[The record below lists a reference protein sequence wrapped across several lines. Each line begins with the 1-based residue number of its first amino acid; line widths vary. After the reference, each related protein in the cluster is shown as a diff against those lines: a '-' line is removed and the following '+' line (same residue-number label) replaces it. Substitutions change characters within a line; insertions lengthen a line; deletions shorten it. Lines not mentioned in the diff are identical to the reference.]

1 MNDKEQATAKRFRL
15 WMVICLTLIA
25 GGMLSGSWG
34 ANSSIYA
41 QDEPV
46 AEVEEEP
53 DADVESADKEEQT
66 NETDDDEVPTEQSFL
81 AWMIK
86 ASGIFGAILL
96 ALSFVM
102 VALVMMNVLQVK
114 RDIFIPSDF
123 VNAYKEKLDAKD
135 YKGAYDLCKA
145 DDSLVARVLAV
156 GMSRLDRGYAA
167 AIEGMQEL
175 GEEENM
181 NYEHR
186 LSYLALISSVAPM
199 IGLMGTVYGMILSFQ
214 KIATSTVAPKPA
226 ELADGISTALFTTLE
241 GLAVAIPAMVAYSI
255 LRNRVSRYMLEV
267 GMVSEGLMG
276 RLPIG
281 KPQA

>member
-1 MNDKEQATAKRFRL
+1 VKLMNDKEQAATKRFSL
-15 WMVICLTLIA
+15 WVVMCLGLIT
-25 GGMLSGSWG
+25 GGMLTGHLGVSPSAYADEAPAEDG
-34 ANSSIYA
+34 AA
-41 QDEPV
+41 
-46 AEVEEEP
+46 AE
-53 DADVESADKEEQT
+53 DAAPEKKASDDNKDSDVEAAKER
-66 NETDDDEVPTEQSFL
+66 SFL
-81 AWMIK
+81 TWMIE

-96 ALSFVM
+96 VLSFVM

-114 RDIFIPSDF
+114 RDVFIPQSFID
-123 VNAYKEKLDAKD
+123 AYQQKLEAKD

-145 DDSLVARVLAV
+145 DESLVARVLAV
-156 GMSRLDRGYAA
+156 GMGRLDRGYAS

-186 LSYLALISSVAPM
+186 LSYLALISSIAPM

-214 KIATSTVAPKPA
+214 KIATSTVAPKPS

-276 RLPIG
+276 RLPMG
-281 KPQA
+281 KQ

>member
-1 MNDKEQATAKRFRL
+1 VKLMNDKEQAATKRFSL
-15 WMVICLTLIA
+15 WVVMCLGLIT
-25 GGMLSGSWG
+25 GGMLTGHLGVSPSAYADEAPAEDG
-34 ANSSIYA
+34 AA
-41 QDEPV
+41 
-46 AEVEEEP
+46 AE
-53 DADVESADKEEQT
+53 DAAPEKKASDDNKDSDVEAAKER
-66 NETDDDEVPTEQSFL
+66 SFL
-81 AWMIK
+81 TWMIE

-96 ALSFVM
+96 VLSFVM

-114 RDIFIPSDF
+114 RDVFIPQSFID
-123 VNAYKEKLDAKD
+123 AYQQKLEAKD

-145 DDSLVARVLAV
+145 DESLVARVLAV
-156 GMSRLDRGYAA
+156 GMGRLDRGYAS

-181 NYEHR
+181 NYEH
-186 LSYLALISSVAPM
+186 PM

-214 KIATSTVAPKPA
+214 KIATSTVAPKPS

-276 RLPIG
+276 RLPMG
-281 KPQA
+281 KQ